1 MTILRKLLHFLR
13 PYTGLIIITCL
24 LLLCQTIGNLSLPR
38 FLSNII
44 DNGITAGNMGYILQI
59 GLYMIIAAIIT
70 SAVGI
75 AAMYTSAR
83 VAMSVGR
90 DLRHAVFEKVES
102 FSLGEFNNLGT
113 SSLITRTTN
122 DVYQVQQLV
131 IMSLRMMIIAPLMAI
146 GGIIM
151 AISTNGTLS
160 LILLISIPVLSLVIF
175 IIGRKTVPLYNQI
188 QTKLDKVNL
197 ILRENL
203 TGIRVIRAFNK
214 TKYEETRFKTASLDL
229 TNTAIAVNKLMA
241 LLMPGIM
248 IVLNLTTVAI
258 LWFGSI
264 KVSNGLLEV
273 GSLIAFIQYVMQIMF
288 SLVMLTMIFVLIP
301 RALAS
306 ANRISEVL
314 DTLNIVTDRVDP
326 SSVSKPSSLTRAHLR
341 FEDVSFAYPGSQK
354 PILSHISFEVGPGET
369 LAIIGG
375 TGSGKSTLLNLIPRF
390 YDITSGRILI
400 DGLDIKDYSLTDL
413 REKIGYVPQKNFL
426 FSGSVASNLGFGKE
440 NASESDMT
448 KALTTAQG
456 IDFVSSMPEGTNSPI
471 TQGGTNVSG
480 GQRQRL
486 AIARALMKNA
496 EFYLFDDSFSAL
508 DFKTDAQLRKAL
520 AENITDSA
528 IIIVGQ
534 RITSIMHANT
544 ILVLDDHTIVG
555 KGTHEELLKNC
566 KTYRE
571 IAESQ
576 LSKEELEGGHAL

>member
-1 MTILRKLLHFLR
+1 MTSLRKLLHFFK
-13 PYTGLIIITCL
+13 PYTVLIVATCL

-38 FLSNII
+38 FLSDII
-44 DNGITAGNMGYILQI
+44 DNGITSGDMNYILRI
-59 GLYMIIAAIIT
+59 GLYMIIAALIT
-70 SAVGI
+70 AIVGAV
-75 AAMYTSAR
+75 AMYTSAK
-83 VAMSVGR
+83 VAMSLGR
-90 DLRHAVFEKVES
+90 DLRHALFEKVES

-131 IMSLRMMIIAPLMAI
+131 VMSLRMMVIAPLMAI
-146 GGIIM
+146 GGVIM
-151 AISTNGTLS
+151 AISTNANLS
-160 LILLISIPVLSLVIF
+160 LILLVSIPVLSLLVF
-175 IIGRKTVPLYNQI
+175 LIGRQTVPLYNQM

-214 TKYEETRFKTASLDL
+214 TKFEEHRFEEASLDL
-229 TNTAIAVNKLMA
+229 TNNAIRVNKLMA
-241 LLMPGIM
+241 ILMPSIM
-248 IVLNLTTVAI
+248 VTLNLTTVII
-258 LWFGSI
+258 LWFGSG
-264 KVSNGLLEV
+264 KVRARLLEV

-306 ANRISEVL
+306 ANRISDVL
-314 DTLNIVTDRVDP
+314 GTVNLIEDKPTVCNVQSTHATLIFD
-326 SSVSKPSSLTRAHLR
+326 
-341 FEDVSFAYPGSQK
+341 DVSFSYPGSKK
-354 PILSHISFEVGPGET
+354 PVLSHISFEVGPGET

-390 YDITSGRILI
+390 YDITSGRILV
-400 DGLDIKDYSLTDL
+400 DGINIKDYSLADL

-426 FSGSVASNLGFGKE
+426 FTGSVSSNLRFGKE
-440 NASESDMT
+440 DASDEDIT
-448 KALTTAQG
+448 AALTVAQG
-456 IDFVSSMPEGTNSPI
+456 IDFVSSMSDGINSSI

-486 AIARALMKNA
+486 AIARALIKKA

-508 DFKTDAQLRKAL
+508 DFKTDAELRKTL
-520 AENITDSA
+520 KKEVTDAA

-534 RITSIMHANT
+534 RISSIMNANT
-544 ILVLDDHTIVG
+544 ILVLDNHTIVG
-555 KGTHEELLKNC
+555 KGTHSELLKNC
-566 KTYRE
+566 ETYRE

-576 LSKEELEGGHAL
+576 LSKEELAKGGAAL

>member
-160 LILLISIPVLSLVIF
+160 LILLISIPILSLVIF

>member
-160 LILLISIPVLSLVIF
+160 LILLISIPILSLVIF

-314 DTLNIVTDRVDP
+314 DTLNIVTDRVDS

>member
-160 LILLISIPVLSLVIF
+160 LILLISIPILSLVIF

-248 IVLNLTTVAI
+248 IVLNLTTVAL

>member
-175 IIGRKTVPLYNQI
+175 IIGRQTVPLYNQI

-264 KVSNGLLEV
+264 KVSNGLLAV

-314 DTLNIVTDRVDP
+314 DTLNTITDRVDP

-440 NASESDMT
+440 NATENDMT

>member
-1 MTILRKLLHFLR
+1 MRKLLHFFK
-13 PYTGLIIITCL
+13 PYTVLITTTCL
-24 LLLCQTIGNLSLPR
+24 LLLCQAIGNLSLPM

-44 DNGITAGNMGYILQI
+44 DNGITAGNMNYILRI
-59 GLYMIIAAIIT
+59 GLYMIIAALIT
-70 SAVGI
+70 ATVGAI
-75 AAMYTSAR
+75 AMYTSSK
-83 VAMSVGR
+83 VAMSLGR
-90 DLRHAVFEKVES
+90 DLRHALFEKIES
-102 FSLGEFNNLGT
+102 FSLGEFNDLGT

-146 GGIIM
+146 GGIVM
-151 AISTNGTLS
+151 AISTNANLS
-160 LILLISIPVLSLVIF
+160 LTLLVSIPLLGIVVF
-175 IIGRKTVPLYNQI
+175 IIGRQTVPLYNQM

-214 TKYEETRFKTASLDL
+214 TKHEEKRFEEASSDL
-229 TNTAIAVNKLMA
+229 TNNAIRVNKLMA
-241 LLMPGIM
+241 ILMPSIM
-248 IVLNLTTVAI
+248 IILNLTTVVI
-258 LWFGSI
+258 LWLGSR
-264 KVSNGLLEV
+264 KVSARLLEV

-314 DTLNIVTDRVDP
+314 GTTNSIATQP
-326 SSVSKPSSLTRAHLR
+326 SISNTQAKRASLV
-341 FEDVSFAYPGSQK
+341 FEDVSFTYPGSQK
-354 PILSHISFEVGPGET
+354 PILNHISFEVGPGET

-375 TGSGKSTLLNLIPRF
+375 TGSGKTTLLNLIPRF
-390 YDITSGRILI
+390 YDITSGRILV
-400 DGLDIKDYSLTDL
+400 DGIDIKDYSLTDL

-426 FSGSVASNLGFGKE
+426 FSGSVSSNLSFGKE
-440 NASESDMT
+440 NATADEIT
-448 KALTTAQG
+448 TALTTAQG
-456 IDFVSSMPEGTNSPI
+456 IDFVSSMPEGINSPI

-486 AIARALMKNA
+486 AIARALMKKA

-508 DFKTDAQLRKAL
+508 DFKTDAALRKAL
-520 AENITDSA
+520 SNEVTDAA

-534 RITSIMHANT
+534 RITSIMNATT
-544 ILVLDDHTIVG
+544 ILVLDHHTIVG
-555 KGTHEELLKNC
+555 KGTHKELLKTC
-566 KTYRE
+566 ETYRE

-576 LSKEELEGGHAL
+576 LSKEELEGGHSL

>member
-1 MTILRKLLHFLR
+1 MTSLRKLLHFFK
-13 PYTGLIIITCL
+13 PYTVLIITTCL
-24 LLLCQTIGNLSLPR
+24 LLLCQAIGNLSLPS

-44 DNGITAGNMGYILQI
+44 DNGITSGNMNYIIRI
-59 GLYMIIAAIIT
+59 GFYMIIAALIT
-70 SAVGI
+70 AIVG
-75 AAMYTSAR
+75 ATAMYTSAK

-90 DLRHAVFEKVES
+90 DLRHALFEKIES
-102 FSLGEFNNLGT
+102 FSLGEFNKLGT

-131 IMSLRMMIIAPLMAI
+131 VMSLRMMVTAPLMAI

-151 AISTNGTLS
+151 AISTNANLS
-160 LILLISIPVLSLVIF
+160 LILLVSIPLLALLVF
-175 IIGRKTVPLYNQI
+175 LIGRQTVPLYNQMQI
-188 QTKLDKVNL
+188 KLDKVNL

-214 TKYEETRFKTASLDL
+214 TKHEEARFEEASQDL
-229 TNTAIAVNKLMA
+229 TDNAIRVNKLMA
-241 LLMPGIM
+241 ILMPSIM
-248 IVLNLTTVAI
+248 IVLNLTTVVI
-258 LWFGSI
+258 LWFGSR
-264 KVSNGLLEV
+264 KVSARLLEV

-306 ANRISEVL
+306 ATRIAEVL
-314 DTLNIVTDRVDP
+314 DTINYIQD
-326 SSVSKPSSLTRAHLR
+326 KPSKCTAPNGHARLI
-341 FEDVSFAYPGSQK
+341 FDDVSFAYPGSKK
-354 PILSHISFEVGPGET
+354 PILEHISFEVGPGET

-390 YDITSGRILI
+390 YDITSGKILI
-400 DGLDIKDYSLTDL
+400 DGIDIKDYSLTDL

-426 FSGSVASNLGFGKE
+426 FSGSVSSNLQFGKADATDSE
-440 NASESDMT
+440 INA
-448 KALTTAQG
+448 ALTTAQG
-456 IDFVSSMPEGTNSPI
+456 IDFVSSMAEGINSPI

-486 AIARALMKNA
+486 AIARALIKKA

-508 DFKTDAQLRKAL
+508 DFKTDAKLRKTL
-520 AENITDSA
+520 AKEVTDAA

-534 RITSIMHANT
+534 RISSIMNAST

-555 KGTHEELLKNC
+555 KGTHRELLKTC
-566 KTYRE
+566 ETYRE
-571 IAESQ
+571 IAQSQ
-576 LSKEELEGGHAL
+576 LSKEELEGGAAL

>member
-1 MTILRKLLHFLR
+1 MTSLRKLLHFLK
-13 PYTGLIIITCL
+13 PYTVLIVITCL

-44 DNGITAGNMGYILQI
+44 DNGITAGNMNYILRI
-59 GLYMIIAAIIT
+59 GVYMIFAAILT
-70 SAVGI
+70 SAVGMG
-75 AAMYTSAR
+75 AMYTSSK

-90 DLRHAVFEKVES
+90 DLRHALFEKIES

-131 IMSLRMMIIAPLMAI
+131 VMSLRLMIIAPLMAI
-146 GGIIM
+146 GGIVM
-151 AISTNGTLS
+151 AISTNASLS
-160 LILLISIPVLSLVIF
+160 LTLLVSVPVLALVIF
-175 IIGRKTVPLYNQI
+175 VIGRKTVPLYNQI

-214 TKYEETRFKTASLDL
+214 TKYEEERFKEASLDL
-229 TNTAIAVNKLMA
+229 TNNAIGVNKLMA
-241 LLMPGIM
+241 ILMPGIM

-258 LWFGSI
+258 LWFGSR

-314 DTLNIVTDRVDP
+314 GILNSITDKVAP
-326 SSVSKPSSLTRAHLR
+326 SDISTPSSLTRAHLR
-341 FEDVSFAYPGSQK
+341 FEDVSFTYPGSQK
-354 PILSHISFEVGPGET
+354 PILSHISFDVGPGET

-400 DGLDIKDYSLTDL
+400 DSLDIKDYSLTDL
-413 REKIGYVPQKNFL
+413 RKKIGYVPQKNFL
-426 FSGSVASNLGFGKE
+426 FSGSVASNLAFGKE
-440 NASESDMT
+440 NATEDELT

-456 IDFVSSMPEGTNSPI
+456 IDFVSSMPEGTHSPI

-508 DFKTDAQLRKAL
+508 DFKTDSQLRKAL
-520 AENITDSA
+520 AADVTNSA
-528 IIIVGQ
+528 VIIVGQ

-555 KGTHEELLKNC
+555 KGTHKELLKNC

-576 LSKEELEGGHAL
+576 LSKKELEGGHAL

>member
-1 MTILRKLLHFLR
+1 MRKLLHFLKS
-13 PYTGLIIITCL
+13 YTVLIIITCL

-44 DNGITAGNMGYILQI
+44 DNGITTGNMGYILRI
-59 GLYMIIAAIIT
+59 GIYMIIVAIIT
-70 SAVGI
+70 SAVGMI
-75 AAMYTSAR
+75 AMYTSSK

-90 DLRHAVFEKVES
+90 DLRHALFEKIGS
-102 FSLGEFNNLGT
+102 FSLGEFNDFGT

-122 DVYQVQQLV
+122 DVYQIQQLV
-131 IMSLRMMIIAPLMAI
+131 VMSLRLMIVSPLMAI
-146 GGIIM
+146 GGIFM
-151 AISTNGTLS
+151 AISTNANLS
-160 LILLISIPVLSLVIF
+160 LTLLISIPVLALVIF
-175 IIGRKTVPLYNQI
+175 IIGRQTVPLYNQI

-214 TKYEETRFKTASLDL
+214 TKYEEERFKEASLDL
-229 TNTAIAVNKLMA
+229 TNNAIRVNKLMA
-241 LLMPGIM
+241 ILMPAIM

-258 LWFGSI
+258 LWFGSN

-288 SLVMLTMIFVLIP
+288 SLVMLTMVFVLIP

-314 DTLNIVTDRVDP
+314 LTLNRITEKNISSTITDAAP
-326 SSVSKPSSLTRAHLR
+326 INRAHLR

-390 YDITSGRILI
+390 YDVTAGRILI
-400 DGLDIKDYSLTDL
+400 DGIDIKDYSLTDL

-426 FSGSVASNLGFGKE
+426 FSGSVASNLCFGKA
-440 NASESDMT
+440 NANEAEMT

-456 IDFVSSMPEGTNSPI
+456 IDFVSSMPEGTSSPI

-496 EFYLFDDSFSAL
+496 EFFLFDDSFSAL

-520 AENITDSA
+520 AADVTNSA

-576 LSKEELEGGHAL
+576 LSKEELEGGHTL